1 MHDVFISDKTFS
13 KINDLAKTK
22 NWSAES
28 SIEAAIH
35 NLWNIHCLDQTD
47 LVVVDTATFKVKPK
61 QQYKDYLRKLTG
73 TKSPYSV
80 EKTYQSW
87 TGNSKGIYKIQNCS
101 VLVPCSWFVES
112 NLEKTLATGLIIS
125 AFTTLI
131 QSGALIYIL
140 LL

>member
-28 SIEAAIH
+28 SIETAIH
-35 NLWNIHCLDQTD
+35 NLWDIHCLDQTD
-47 LVVVDTATFKVKPK
+47 LVVVDTAAFKVKPK
-61 QQYKDYLRKLTG
+61 HHYKAYLQELTG
-73 TKSPYSV
+73 KKGPYSV

-87 TGNSKGIYKIQNCS
+87 TGNSKGVYKIQNCN

-125 AFTTLI
+125 ALTTLI